1 MIKNVVLLIV
11 GIVLLLATESENA
24 TTNIIGLVLV
34 VYECNKLSLFDY
46 GSKNGGRQNQSA

>member
-1 MIKNVVLLIV
+1 MKALNIILLIV

-34 VYECNKLSLFDY
+34 VYECNKLNLL
-46 GSKNGGRQNQSA
+46 GNEIR